1 MDEND
6 SDIQTSDENDSG
18 SQASDPVVAFRRQKN
33 RTGVR
38 TRYMALNA
46 EAIRIVRMME
56 SMINIEADNV
66 EGLTGLFILHMIDLV
81 YDEEESLDS
90 SSPSSS
96 DEESMT
102 DNNDSVMTDLFRTSC
117 SIMSSLTHF

>member
-18 SQASDPVVAFRRQKN
+18 SQASDPVIAFRRQKN

-90 SSPSSS
+90 SSSSSS

-102 DNNDSVMTDLFRTSC
+102 DNNDSEMTDL
-117 SIMSSLTHF
+117 L